1 MDTIRLGIISTA
13 RINER
18 SIIQVIQ
25 HIENVELLAVASRS
39 KTVARDYCR
48 WNNIP
53 KSYGTYEEM
62 LSNSELDAVYISVPN
77 ALHGKWIIKALMQ
90 GKHVLCEKPLSSN
103 PSEVIKIKELAKKQ
117 NLYVAEAMHYRYH
130 PSIQE
135 LVAKI
140 QAGIIG
146 DITNINISF
155 VWDLKNQNDIR
166 LDLTLDGGAL
176 MDVGCYCLDFIHWL
190 TGNDKPV
197 FLDVSAEYAKSGVD
211 TSIKCKLLYSNK
223 ITAEFYCNLHSESF
237 DCSAEIS
244 GTLGTI
250 LLRYP
255 FLPVVSDSQTTEILF
270 ACEIDGWQWKMD
282 VSPKTSYLYQL
293 KNFIDKIQNGFLRI
307 DPADSD
313 FYYNAVILNEIKNKV
328 KNNAVLNQMI
338 HARKKL

>member
-1 MDTIRLGIISTA
+1 MNPVRLGIISTA

-48 WNNIP
+48 SNYIP
-53 KSYGTYEEM
+53 KFYGTYEEL
-62 LSNSELDAVYISVPN
+62 LSDSELDAVYISVPN
-77 ALHGKWIIKALMQ
+77 ALHSKWIIQALMQ

-103 PSEVIKIKELAKKQ
+103 PSEVVKIKELAKKQ
-117 NLYVAEAMHYRYH
+117 NLYVAEAMHYRHH
-130 PSIQE
+130 PSIQK

-140 QAGIIG
+140 QSGIIG

-155 VWDLKNQNDIR
+155 VWDLKNENDIR

-197 FLDVSAEYAKSGVD
+197 FLDASAEYAKSGVD
-211 TSIKCKLLYSNK
+211 TSIKCKLLCSNK
-223 ITAEFYCNLHSESF
+223 TTAEFYCNLHSESF

-270 ACEIDGWQWKMD
+270 ACEINGWQWKMN
-282 VSPKTSYLYQL
+282 VPPKTSYLYQL
-293 KNFIDKIQNGFLRI
+293 KNFIDKIQNGFLRTE
-307 DPADSD
+307 PSDSD

-328 KNNAVLNQMI
+328 KNNAALNQTI
-338 HARKKL
+338 QARRKL